1 MPTKTPQKI
10 LNITPKGK
18 HDYDKDMTH
27 YYILYYKTDI
37 NFAKDTRH
45 FYNIWTR
52 MEKEWGELPTSIER
66 IDCSERE
73 YREVFGMKKAPSR
86 ITMETV

>member
-18 HDYDKDMTH
+18 HDYDKDMDY
-27 YYILYYKTDI
+27 YYILYYSSDI
-37 NFAKDTRH
+37 NYAKDSRH

-66 IDCSERE
+66 VDCSERE
-73 YREVFGMKKAPSR
+73 YRDTFGMETDPAR
-86 ITMETV
+86 IARMEG